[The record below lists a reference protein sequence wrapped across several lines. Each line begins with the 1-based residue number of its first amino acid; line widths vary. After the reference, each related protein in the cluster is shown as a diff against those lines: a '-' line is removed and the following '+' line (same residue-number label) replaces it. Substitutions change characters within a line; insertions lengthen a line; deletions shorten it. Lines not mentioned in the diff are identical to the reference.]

1 MEKARLKFMYILMP
15 TDMVKT
21 YLKTDLLKILLAQ
34 LRSDIDLQFEAIDF
48 PDFLKTAVT
57 LASFQK
63 DGNHFFL
70 RDKLN
75 SSQVGRQIVFQS
87 QLAYDD

>member
-34 LRSDIDLQFEAIDF
+34 LRSDIDL
-48 PDFLKTAVT
+48 
-57 LASFQK
+57 
-63 DGNHFFL
+63 
-70 RDKLN
+70 
-75 SSQVGRQIVFQS
+75 
-87 QLAYDD
+87 